1 MERAES
7 INKRSPITIKI
18 FLLFFADL
26 GKFIIFNIL
35 AILTLLVY
43 QRDDTATGTII
54 KSSGIMIPPLLKKS
68 ERTLLYSKLV

>member
-35 AILTLLVY
+35 ATLTLLIY
-43 QRDDTATGTII
+43 QRVDTAMGTTI
-54 KSSGIMIPPLLKKS
+54 KSSGIMMPPLLKKS
-68 ERTLLYSKLV
+68 ERDLLYSELV